1 MTINSDLQRLGNTPG
16 AEGRSLV
23 GRQYVQIGNIDLEFG
38 GHIDD
43 VVVAYETFGT
53 FTGNNAILIEHA
65 LTGDAHVAGPAGP
78 GQPTEGWWGDI
89 VSPGGVL
96 DTNEWFVVCA
106 NVLGGCQGTTGPSS
120 LHPDGKPWGSRWP
133 RITVRDQV
141 AVEIALADALGIDHW
156 ASVMGGSMGGMR
168 ALEWLLIAPSRV
180 RSALLLATT
189 AVASADQIGTQ
200 SAQIAAITADPA
212 WNHGDYYTVGD
223 GKGPET
229 GLGIARQIAHLTYR
243 SEAELNDRFGQLH
256 QEDEDALGNKVVGR
270 HESAGR
276 FAIQSY
282 LQYHGQKLA
291 DRFDAGTYVSL
302 SDAMNTHNVARGRG
316 ALTEVLRRIT
326 TPIVVGGITSDRLYP
341 IYQQQQI
348 SDFIPSAGKLH
359 EIDSIYGHDGFL
371 IETEVI
377 GDLVSQTLGL
387 ARRSDK

>member
-1 MTINSDLQRLGNTPG
+1 MPIDSDLQHPQTSPG
-16 AEGRSLV
+16 AEGRAST
-23 GRQYVQIGNIDLEFG
+23 GRQYVQVGSINLEFG
-38 GHIDD
+38 GRIDD

-53 FTGNNAILIEHA
+53 FTGNNAVLIEHA

-89 VSPGGVL
+89 VSEGGVL

-120 LHPDGKPWGSRWP
+120 LHSDGKPWGSRWP

-141 AVEIALADALGIDHW
+141 AVEIALSDALGISKW
-156 ASVMGGSMGGMR
+156 ASILGGSMGGMR
-168 ALEWLLIAPSRV
+168 VLEWLLIAPSRV
-180 RSALLLATT
+180 KSALVLSTT

-212 WNHGDYYTVGD
+212 WSNGDYYTVGE

-243 SEAELNDRFGQLH
+243 SESELNERFGQQH
-256 QEDEDALGNKVVGR
+256 QGDEDAYGNEVVGR

-282 LQYHGQKLA
+282 LHHHGRKLA
-291 DRFDAGTYVSL
+291 ERFDAGTYVSL

-316 ALTEVLRRIT
+316 ALTEVLRGIK

-348 SDFIPSAGKLH
+348 SDYIPSAGKLH

-371 IETEVI
+371 IETEAI
-377 GDLVSQTLGL
+377 GNLVSETLGL
-387 ARRSDK
+387 ARRSDS

>member
-1 MTINSDLQRLGNTPG
+1 MTINNDLQRPGNTSG
-16 AEGRSLV
+16 AEGRSSV
-23 GRQYVQIGNIDLEFG
+23 GRQYVQIGNFDLEFG

-156 ASVMGGSMGGMR
+156 ASVMGGMR
-168 ALEWLLIAPSRV
+168 VLEWLLIAPSRV

-243 SEAELNDRFGQLH
+243 SEAELNERFGQLH
-256 QEDEDALGNKVVGR
+256 QEDEDAHGNKVVGR

-302 SDAMNTHNVARGRG
+302 SDVMNTHNVARGRG

-326 TPIVVGGITSDRLYP
+326 TPVIVGGITSDRLYP

-348 SDFIPSAGKLH
+348 SDFIPTAGKLH

-371 IETEVI
+371 IETEAI
-377 GDLVSQTLGL
+377 GDLVAETLGL
-387 ARRSDK
+387 ARRHGS

>member
-1 MTINSDLQRLGNTPG
+1 MPIDSDLQHPQTSSG
-16 AEGRSLV
+16 AEGRSST
-23 GRQYVQIGNIDLEFG
+23 GRHYIQIGSIDLEFG
-38 GHIDD
+38 GRIDD

-53 FTGNNAILIEHA
+53 FTGNNAVLIEHA
-65 LTGDAHVAGPAGP
+65 LTGDAHVAGEAGP

-89 VSPGGVL
+89 VSEGGVL

-120 LHPDGKPWGSRWP
+120 LHSDGKPWGSRWP

-141 AVEIALADALGIDHW
+141 AVEIALSDALGVSQW
-156 ASVMGGSMGGMR
+156 AAILGGSMGGMR
-168 ALEWLLIAPSRV
+168 VLEWLLIAPSRV
-180 RSALLLATT
+180 KSALVLATT

-212 WNHGDYYTVGD
+212 WNNGDYYTVDD

-243 SEAELNDRFGQLH
+243 SESELNERFGQQA
-256 QEDEDALGNKVVGR
+256 QENEDAYGTQVVGR

-282 LQYHGQKLA
+282 LHHHGRKLA
-291 DRFDAGTYVSL
+291 ERFDAGTYVSL
-302 SDAMNTHNVARGRG
+302 SDVMNTHNIARGRG
-316 ALTEVLRRIT
+316 ALTEVLRRIK

-348 SDFIPSAGKLH
+348 SDYIPSAGQLH
-359 EIDSIYGHDGFL
+359 KIDSIYGHDGFL
-371 IETEVI
+371 IETEAI
-377 GDLVSQTLGL
+377 GKLVSETLAL
-387 ARRSDK
+387 ARRSD

>member
-1 MTINSDLQRLGNTPG
+1 MTINNDLQRSGNSLV
-16 AEGRSLV
+16 AEGRSSV
-23 GRQYVQIGNIDLEFG
+23 GRQYVQVGSFDLEFG

-53 FTGNNAILIEHA
+53 FTGDNAILIEHA

-106 NVLGGCQGTTGPSS
+106 NALGGCQGTTGPSS

-168 ALEWLLIAPSRV
+168 VLEWLLIAPSRV

-256 QEDEDALGNKVVGR
+256 QEDEDAHGNKVVGR

-316 ALTEVLRRIT
+316 ALTEVLRRIK
-326 TPIVVGGITSDRLYP
+326 TPVIVGGITSDRLYP

-371 IETEVI
+371 IETVVI
-377 GDLVSQTLGL
+377 GDLVAQTLGL